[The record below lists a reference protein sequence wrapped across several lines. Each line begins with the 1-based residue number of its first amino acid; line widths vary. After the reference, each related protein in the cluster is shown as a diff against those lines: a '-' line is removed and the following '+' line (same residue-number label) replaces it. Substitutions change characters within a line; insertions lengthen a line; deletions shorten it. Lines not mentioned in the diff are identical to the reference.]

1 MQRIPAVSDPR
12 QTAGSRSGQYL
23 VDDVVS
29 GAPASN
35 GISARDTR
43 EGLYFG
49 DNAQEKFAT
58 PKTEKATAS
67 HGTGPSRGAL
77 TLLCSREAS

>member
-1 MQRIPAVSDPR
+1 MQKITAISEPR

-23 VDDVVS
+23 VEDVVS

-35 GISARDTR
+35 GISARDIR

-49 DNAQEKFAT
+49 DNAQENFAT
-58 PKTEKATAS
+58 PKTE
-67 HGTGPSRGAL
+67 
-77 TLLCSREAS
+77 